1 MAVMFV
7 CHQRNVVILKHLRLR
22 GIRTMAFSVS
32 SLRRAATTTV
42 FTTAI
47 AISPLFAPIAQAGSI
62 SGAGATFPE
71 PLYNEYIKAYQSK
84 NPGEKVSYQGIGS
97 GGGIRQVQ
105 AGAVDFGGSD
115 AAMTDAQIDT
125 GKAKE
130 RGILLI
136 PTAGGAVVPVI
147 NLPGV
152 KELKLSRAALAGIF
166 SGKVTTW
173 NDAKIAADNAGV
185 SLPGEKIRA
194 VVRADGSGTTFIF
207 TNHLSAVDAYFKGRV
222 GAATAPQ
229 WTNDPLKGRG
239 NAGVA
244 STVQK
249 TKNSIGYVE
258 WAFAKQAGLTIV
270 SVQDKNG
277 QYVQPSLDGINKALA
292 SITFP
297 ENFRVFNG
305 NPDGYPITGVTW
317 MILYKQ
323 YPDAAKAASVKNWA
337 KWVLSEGQSINNS
350 KDYAQIG
357 SKDTQRAIQ
366 QVELIK

>member
-1 MAVMFV
+1 
-7 CHQRNVVILKHLRLR
+7 
-22 GIRTMAFSVS
+22 MAFSVS
-32 SLRRAATTTV
+32 SLRRAATTTAFV
-42 FTTAI
+42 AAI
-47 AISPLFAPIAQAGSI
+47 VINPLCVAIAQAGSI

-71 PLYNEYIKAYQSK
+71 PLYNEYIKAYQAK
-84 NPGEKVSYQGIGS
+84 NPGEKVSYQAIGS
-97 GGGIRQVQ
+97 GGGIRQIQ

-115 AAMTDAQIDT
+115 AAMTDAQMDT

-152 KELKLSRAALAGIF
+152 SNLKLSRAALAGVF
-166 SGKVTTW
+166 SGKITNW
-173 NDAKIAADNAGV
+173 NDPKIAADNPGV
-185 SLPGEKIRA
+185 SLPNEKVKT

-222 GAATAPQ
+222 GVATAPQ
-229 WTNDPLKGRG
+229 WTAPELLKGRG

-258 WAFAKQAGLTIV
+258 WSFAKQSGMTIV
-270 SVQDKNG
+270 SVQDKSG
-277 QYVQPSLDGINKALA
+277 QYVQPTLDGINQAIA
-292 SITFP
+292 SLTFP
-297 ENFRVFNG
+297 DNFRVFDG
-305 NPDGYPITGVTW
+305 NPQGYPITGVTW
-317 MILYKQ
+317 MMLYKQ

-337 KWVLSEGQSINNS
+337 KWVLTDGQSLNNG

-357 SKDTQRAIQ
+357 SKDTQRAL
-366 QVELIK
+366 QVVESIK

>member
-1 MAVMFV
+1 
-7 CHQRNVVILKHLRLR
+7 
-22 GIRTMAFSVS
+22 MAFSVS
-32 SLRRAATTTV
+32 SLRRAVTTTA
-42 FTTAI
+42 FTAAI
-47 AISPLFAPIAQAGSI
+47 VISPVLSAIAQAGSI

-71 PLYNEYIKAYQSK
+71 PLYNEYIKVYQSK
-84 NPGEKVSYQGIGS
+84 NPGEKVSYQAIGS

-115 AAMTDAQIDT
+115 AAMTDAQMDT

-130 RGILLI
+130 RGIFLI

-152 KELKLSRAALAGIF
+152 SNLKLSRASLAGVF
-166 SGKVTTW
+166 SGKITNW
-173 NDAKIAADNAGV
+173 NDPKIVADNPGV
-185 SLPGEKIRA
+185 SLPNEKVRT

-207 TNHLSAVDAYFKGRV
+207 TNHLSTVDAYFKGRV
-222 GAATAPQ
+222 GVATAPQ
-229 WTNDPLKGRG
+229 WTAPELLKGRG

-258 WAFAKQAGLTIV
+258 WSFAKQNGMTIV

-277 QYVQPSLDGINKALA
+277 QYVQPSLDGINKAVA
-292 SITFP
+292 SIKFP
-297 ENFRVFNG
+297 ANFRAFEG

-317 MILYKQ
+317 MMVYKQ
-323 YPDAAKAASVKNWA
+323 YPDAAKAASVKTWV
-337 KWVLSEGQSINNS
+337 KWVLTDGQAINNT

-357 SKDTQRAIQ
+357 ASDRQRALQ
-366 QVELIK
+366 DVESIK

>member
-1 MAVMFV
+1 
-7 CHQRNVVILKHLRLR
+7 
-22 GIRTMAFSVS
+22 MAFSVS
-32 SLRRAATTTV
+32 SLRRAATTTAFAATIV
-42 FTTAI
+42 
-47 AISPLFAPIAQAGSI
+47 ISPLLSAIAQAGSI
-62 SGAGATFPE
+62 AGAGATFPE
-71 PLYNEYIKAYQSK
+71 PLYNEYTKAYQTK
-84 NPGEKVSYQGIGS
+84 NPGETVSYQGIGS

-115 AAMTDAQIDT
+115 AAMTDAQMDT

-152 KELKLSRAALAGIF
+152 KELKLSRPALAGIF
-166 SGKVTTW
+166 SGKITTW
-173 NDAKIAADNAGV
+173 NDPKIVADNAGV
-185 SLPGEKIRA
+185 TLPSDKIRA

-258 WAFAKQAGLTIV
+258 WAFAQKAGLTIV
-270 SVQDKNG
+270 KVQDKSG
-277 QYVQPSLDGINKALA
+277 QFVDPTMEGINKAIA
-292 SITFP
+292 SISFP
-297 ENFRVFNG
+297 ANFRVFNG
-305 NPDGYPITGVTW
+305 NPEGYPITGVTW

-323 YPDAAKAASVKNWA
+323 YPDAEKAKSVKNWM
-337 KWVLSEGQSINNS
+337 KWVLTDGQGLNNNQS
-350 KDYAQIG
+350 YARM
-357 SKDTQRAIQ
+357 SDEVTKRALQ
-366 QVELIK
+366 EVETIK

>member
-1 MAVMFV
+1 
-7 CHQRNVVILKHLRLR
+7 
-22 GIRTMAFSVS
+22 MAFSVS
-32 SLRRAATTTV
+32 SLRRAAATTV

-47 AISPLFAPIAQAGSI
+47 VISPLLSAIAQAGSI

-84 NPGEKVSYQGIGS
+84 NPGEKVSYQAIGS
-97 GGGIRQVQ
+97 GGGIRQIQ

-115 AAMTDAQIDT
+115 AAMTDAQMDT

-147 NLPGV
+147 NLEGV
-152 KELKLSRAALAGIF
+152 RELKLSKASLAGVF
-166 SGKVTTW
+166 SGKITNW
-173 NDAKIAADNAGV
+173 NDPKIAADNPGV
-185 SLPGEKIRA
+185 SLPDAKVKT

-207 TNHLSAVDAYFKGRV
+207 TNHLSAIDAYFKGRV
-222 GAATAPQ
+222 GVATAPQ
-229 WTNDPLKGRG
+229 WTTDPLKGRG

-258 WAFAKQAGLTIV
+258 WSFAKQNGLTIV

-277 QYVQPSLDGINKALA
+277 QYVQPSLGGINKALE
-292 SITFP
+292 SIKFP
-297 ENFRVFNG
+297 DNFRAFEG

-317 MILYKQ
+317 MMVYKQ
-323 YPDAAKAASVKNWA
+323 YPDAAKAASVKNWV
-337 KWVLSEGQSINNS
+337 KWVLNEGQSLNNG

-357 SKDTQRAIQ
+357 ANDRQRALQ
-366 QVELIK
+366 AVESIK